1 MQNNN
6 CSGIYIIRCKL
17 TGRVYVGSSKNVN
30 SRLNHHISSLRG
42 SRHASWKLQEAW
54 YEHGEDNFEFLLLE
68 EVLEPELSL
77 FEQKY
82 IDEFNSFANGFN
94 CRKDAIRAIYRRNTA
109 KPKKSNPETIKI
121 IEKLYSILPS
131 TVSLESFLLDFPR
144 ITETEEAICF
154 QVRDKKTAINF
165 YREAYQDLKTIAL
178 KFGKKNARVFYPGC
192 RKPLET
198 LTLTLSL
205 NRHPDEARL
214 PCNLMTGREQPR
226 F

>member
-30 SRLNHHISSLRG
+30 LRLKHHISSLRG

-54 YEHGEDNFEFLLLE
+54 YEYGEDNFEFLLLE

-82 IDEFNSFANGFN
+82 IDEFNSFFNGFN
-94 CRKDAIRAIYRRNTA
+94 CRKDAIRAIYRDTPKHLKSIKRISSKKT
-109 KPKKSNPETIKI
+109 KPKDIDTKPNLKTIES

-131 TVSLESFLLDFPR
+131 TVSRQLSHYSKVDCSTISSAKQLLINYEQYLALWALMMGKEATVVSTGSKSFIVP
-144 ITETEEAICF
+144 A
-154 QVRDKKTAINF
+154 
-165 YREAYQDLKTIAL
+165 
-178 KFGKKNARVFYPGC
+178 
-192 RKPLET
+192 
-198 LTLTLSL
+198 SL
-205 NRHPDEARL
+205 AK
-214 PCNLMTGREQPR
+214 
-226 F
+226 